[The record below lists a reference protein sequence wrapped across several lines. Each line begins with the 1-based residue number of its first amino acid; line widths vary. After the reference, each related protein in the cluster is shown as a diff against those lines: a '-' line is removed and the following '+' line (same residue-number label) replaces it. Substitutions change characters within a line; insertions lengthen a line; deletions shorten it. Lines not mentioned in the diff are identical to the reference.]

1 MRYVDDRFNNWL
13 QAAEKETR
21 HDDVSHKR
29 LQKNA
34 DGLRPPLEFITSLD
48 V

>member
-1 MRYVDDRFNNWL
+1 MLVFVFGL
-13 QAAEKETR
+13 QGHGKVETR
-21 HDDVSHKR
+21 YDDVSHNR